1 VVRGPYAGR
10 GSRTTQAALTCGD
23 AILLRPLAE
32 EQMGT
37 RGTSERVAVE
47 LAVQRLDKE
56 IAALK
61 ARMEK

>member
-1 VVRGPYAGR
+1 
-10 GSRTTQAALTCGD
+10 
-23 AILLRPLAE
+23 
-32 EQMGT
+32 MGT